1 MAAGQMSESY
11 ARTVCIWTD
20 KLRPECRD
28 DADAVLVAAARTGG
42 DLGLLAELA
51 AEIYSRSLPPD
62 DDDGDAAFE
71 DRAVKLAATF
81 QGAAVL
87 SGDLTPECAS
97 VVTTVLDALSA
108 PAGAED
114 DRSHAQRYHDALH
127 DAMQRLL
134 TAGMVP
140 ERAGQP
146 ARALA

>member
-1 MAAGQMSESY
+1 MQDLFF
-11 ARTVCIWTD
+11 RTVRGASAQTASPDPCQSSPLFYRHCPASPAEEVTSQVSNAPAIASAA
-20 KLRPECRD
+20 E
-28 DADAVLVAAARTGG
+28 AAELVRAG
-42 DLGLLAELA
+42 LGLLAELA

-108 PAGAED
+108 PTGAED
-114 DRSHAQRYHDALH
+114 DRSHAQRYHDAL
-127 DAMQRLL
+127 
-134 TAGMVP
+134 
-140 ERAGQP
+140 
-146 ARALA
+146 